1 MKTVF
6 KGLLALSALT
16 LAACASTPQPL
27 PRATAAPETVR
38 ISMEVS
44 ALDNGLT
51 WNQIDVI
58 EAVAAEY
65 DNGIGLFQRNP
76 FGHRA
81 EFVRCRFLRARSIRD
96 QQGQAV
102 ELGHLSVILPLR
114 AGHAR
119 RLRRATYGRPSHL
132 ATHSKY

>member
-38 ISMEVS
+38 ISMDVS

-58 EAVAAEY
+58 QAVAA
-65 DNGIGLFQRNP
+65 
-76 FGHRA
+76 GHFLSP
-81 EFVRCRFLRARSIRD
+81 ECRKR
-96 QQGQAV
+96 
-102 ELGHLSVILPLR
+102 
-114 AGHAR
+114 
-119 RLRRATYGRPSHL
+119 
-132 ATHSKY
+132 